1 MRIIKEKNKHRSC
14 GSVSPIRK
22 DIAYSFCVTGAE
34 MEIDKIKDDSKIGR
48 EKNIDRSGPSKLLLA
63 SS

>member
-1 MRIIKEKNKHRSC
+1 
-14 GSVSPIRK
+14 
-22 DIAYSFCVTGAE
+22 